1 MNITKDDAH
10 DGPHPVGVPA
20 GKAFFCVCVF
30 FALMIL
36 FNGVAMYESAC
47 RLEYGKTH
55 DFWVAV
61 LRPVEWV
68 SRASGFSH
76 VRDQTEKTVG
86 RWLNRKD

>member
-1 MNITKDDAH
+1 MNITNDDAH
-10 DGPHPVGVPA
+10 DGPYLAGVPA
-20 GKAFFCVCVF
+20 GKAVFCVCVF

-36 FNGVAMYESAC
+36 FNGVAMYESAY

-68 SRASGFSH
+68 SRASGFSR
-76 VRDQTEKTVG
+76 VRVQAEKTVG
-86 RWLNRKD
+86 LWLNKKD